1 MPQIRI
7 FKAESFRL
15 AALFALVFLTVTAV
29 LIGTVL
35 WIVAGTEREALVA
48 ANESDISTVMNGL
61 RSEGL
66 DEAIEVVQQRLGPV
80 AAGPA
85 LRQRFVPETYMAI
98 EDATGKVLAG
108 NLPYVR
114 CGAGTFMLALPGP
127 TGQRHPQRLL
137 GRCAA
142 LAGPVTLYVGRDT
155 AAMYSTRQRI
165 LHAFGWLALGTCAF
179 SILGG
184 LFLGRRFM
192 ARVDAI
198 TQTCERVI
206 AGNLNERIALRGRG
220 DEWDRLAR
228 AINEM
233 LDRISALLENLQ
245 QVSSDVAH
253 DLRTPLTRLRNRLE
267 AAREKATGVAD
278 YAAAIS
284 RALEDTDQLLSVF
297 SALLRISQ
305 IEAGTRVRSFTQI
318 ELGGLLE
325 RIYQLFA
332 PVAEDCGRG
341 LARELQAGLV
351 IRGDEEL
358 LTQLFSNLI
367 ENALRHTPPGTNIRL
382 ELTASAT
389 GIEAAVVDDGPG
401 LSPGDYAKVTRRFY
415 RGSSSRTSAGH
426 GLGLSLVA
434 AIAQLHGARLV
445 LADARPGL
453 RVAVAFAPRAPA
465 SVPEPHGIDG
475 PRNWRSPDPGRGDL
489 QKSPAARW
497 QPCLR
502 H

>member
-1 MPQIRI
+1 LPQIRI

-15 AALFALVFLTVTAV
+15 AALFAVVFLTLTAV

-35 WIVAGTEREALVA
+35 WIVAGTEREALIA

-61 RSEGL
+61 HGEGIG
-66 DEAIEVVQQRLGPV
+66 EAIEVVQQRLGNPE
-80 AAGPA
+80 AGPPG
-85 LRQRFVPETYMAI
+85 RQRFVPETYLVI
-98 EDATGKVLAG
+98 QDAGGKVLAG
-108 NLPYVR
+108 NLPYVH
-114 CGAGTFMLALPGP
+114 CGAGVFMLAHPWP
-127 TGQRHPQRLL
+127 TAHHHPQMLL

-142 LAGPVTLYVGRDT
+142 LTSAVTVYVGRDT
-155 AAMYSTRQRI
+155 AAMYFTRQRI
-165 LHAFGWLALGTCAF
+165 LGAFAWVALGTCAF

-192 ARVDAI
+192 AQVDAI

-206 AGNLNERIALRGRG
+206 AGNLNERIPLRGRG

-267 AAREKATGVAD
+267 AAHENATGIAD
-278 YAAAIS
+278 YCAAITH
-284 RALEDTDQLLSVF
+284 ALEDTDQLLSLF

-305 IEAGTRVRSFTQI
+305 IEAGTRVQTFTQVA
-318 ELGGLLE
+318 LSALLE
-325 RIYQLFA
+325 RMYQLFA
-332 PVAEDCGRG
+332 PVAEDCGRT
-341 LARELQAGLV
+341 LVRELQPGLSV
-351 IRGDEEL
+351 RGDAEL

-367 ENALRHTPPGTNIRL
+367 ENALRHTPGGTRIRL
-382 ELTASAT
+382 ELAASSE
-389 GIEAAVVDDGPG
+389 GIVAAVVDDGPG
-401 LSPGDYAKVTRRFY
+401 VAPEEYDKVTRRFY
-415 RGSSSRTSAGH
+415 RGSASRTAAGH

-434 AIAQLHGARLV
+434 AIAQLHGARLL

-453 RVAVAFAPRAPA
+453 RVTVTFALG
-465 SVPEPHGIDG
+465 V
-475 PRNWRSPDPGRGDL
+475 
-489 QKSPAARW
+489 
-497 QPCLR
+497 
-502 H
+502 

>member
-15 AALFALVFLTVTAV
+15 AALFALLFLTLTAA

-35 WIVAGTEREALVA
+35 WIVAGTERETLMA

-61 RSEGL
+61 RAEGVG
-66 DEAIEVVQQRLGPV
+66 EAIEVVQQRLGT
-80 AAGPA
+80 ATGGPA
-85 LRQRFVPETYMAI
+85 ARHPLLPETYMVI
-98 EDATGKVLAG
+98 QDTNGKVLAG
-108 NLPYVR
+108 NLPYVQ
-114 CGAGTFMLALPGP
+114 CDHLP
-127 TGQRHPQRLL
+127 RLL
-137 GRCAA
+137 LGHCAA
-142 LAGPVTLYVGRDT
+142 LTATVTLYVGRDT
-155 AAMYSTRQRI
+155 AAMYFTRQRI
-165 LHAFGWLALGTCAF
+165 LHAFAWVALGTCAF

-206 AGNLNERIALRGRG
+206 AGNLNERIPLRDRG

-267 AAREKATGVAD
+267 AAREKSTGITD

-284 RALEDTDQLLSVF
+284 HALEDTDQLLAMF

-305 IEAGTRVRSFTQI
+305 IEAGTRVQTFGPVALS
-318 ELGGLLE
+318 GLLE
-325 RIYQLFA
+325 RMYQLFL
-332 PVAEDCGRG
+332 PVAEDCGRE
-341 LARELQAGLV
+341 LARGLQAGLS

-382 ELTASAT
+382 TLAMGNDEIVAT
-389 GIEAAVVDDGPG
+389 VIDDGPG
-401 LSPGDYAKVTRRFY
+401 VPPGDYDKVTRRFY
-415 RGSSSRTSAGH
+415 RGSSSRTTEGH
-426 GLGLSLVA
+426 GLGLALVA
-434 AIAQLHGARLV
+434 AIAQLHGARLL
-445 LADARPGL
+445 LADAGPGL
-453 RVAVAFAPRAPA
+453 RVAVAFRLPYDAL
-465 SVPEPHGIDG
+465 
-475 PRNWRSPDPGRGDL
+475 PG
-489 QKSPAARW
+489 KPM
-497 QPCLR
+497 P
-502 H
+502 

>member
-15 AALFALVFLTVTAV
+15 AALFAVAFLTLTAA

-35 WIVAGTEREALVA
+35 WIVDGTGREALVA

-61 RSEGL
+61 RAEGL
-66 DEAIEVVQQRLGPV
+66 DEAIEVVQQRLGTP
-80 AAGPA
+80 ASGPT
-85 LRQRFVPETYMAI
+85 LRPRFAPEMYMVI
-98 EDATGKVLAG
+98 EDTRGKVLAG
-108 NLPYVR
+108 NLPFVQCAY
-114 CGAGTFMLALPGP
+114 P
-127 TGQRHPQRLL
+127 PQRLL
-137 GRCAA
+137 GRCATLTA
-142 LAGPVTLYVGRDT
+142 TATLYVGRDT
-155 AAMYSTRQRI
+155 AAMDVTRQRI
-165 LHAFGWLALGTCAF
+165 LHAFGWVALGTCAF

-184 LFLGRRFM
+184 LLLGRRFM
-192 ARVDAI
+192 AQVDAI

-206 AGNLNERIALRGRG
+206 AGQLNERIPLRGRG

-267 AAREKATGVAD
+267 TAREKSTGIAD
-278 YAAAIS
+278 YSAAIS
-284 RALEDTDQLLSVF
+284 HALEDTDQLLSMF

-305 IEAGTRVRSFTQI
+305 IEAGTRVRTFAPVA
-318 ELGGLLE
+318 LGVLLE
-325 RIYQLFA
+325 RMYQLFV
-332 PVAEDCGRG
+332 PVAEDCGRHLSREFKTA
-341 LARELQAGLV
+341 LA

-367 ENALRHTPPGTNIRL
+367 ENALRHTPAGTKIRL
-382 ELTASAT
+382 ELVAANEEIVASV
-389 GIEAAVVDDGPG
+389 IDDGPG
-401 LSPGDYAKVTRRFY
+401 VAPEDYDRVTRRFY
-415 RGSSSRTSAGH
+415 RGSSSRTAEGH

-445 LADARPGL
+445 LTGAQPGL
-453 RVAVAFAPRAPA
+453 CVGVVFPKP
-465 SVPEPHGIDG
+465 S
-475 PRNWRSPDPGRGDL
+475 
-489 QKSPAARW
+489 
-497 QPCLR
+497 
-502 H
+502 